1 MYINS
6 PSDSGAM
13 PAIED
18 LAGVSEEQ
26 LKGIESDTLR
36 NAAKTVSAIEDAIS
50 VWNAAMVKPDDMAS
64 TLERLKKF
72 RTALMNW
79 GLECGKLRASRAG
92 KQTRVEMLHRFVEI
106 CYAYDN
112 A

>member
-1 MYINS
+1 MATMV
-6 PSDSGAM
+6 PEKVG
-13 PAIED
+13 
-18 LAGVSEEQ
+18 GVSDEE
-26 LKGIESDTLR
+26 LDEIESDTLR
-36 NAAKTVSAIEDAIS
+36 NAAKTVSAIEDAVS

-72 RTALMNW
+72 RAALMKW

-92 KQTRVEMLHRFVEI
+92 KQTRIDMLHRFVEI

>member
-1 MYINS
+1 
-6 PSDSGAM
+6 M
-13 PAIED
+13 PTIESID
-18 LAGVSEEQ
+18 GVSEEQ

-50 VWNAAMVKPDDMAS
+50 VWNAAMVKPEDMSS

-72 RTALMNW
+72 RTALMSW
-79 GLECGKLRASRAG
+79 GVECGKLRASRAG
-92 KQTRVEMLHRFVEI
+92 KQTRIDMLHRFVEI